1 MLFLVTLPLNLLVG
15 GDNLFFKGKGGLVP
29 GGLCSNRSGANSAQL
44 FIYCSVGPKTQANYS
59 VKGPFLGLRNC
70 KNVFLSFFQNNKLF
84 KYDADISTRFSL
96 KLKCRP
102 LIWF

>member
-1 MLFLVTLPLNLLVG
+1 MSTG
-15 GDNLFFKGKGGLVP
+15 GGELTV
-29 GGLCSNRSGANSAQL
+29 CSNRSGANSAQL

-84 KYDADISTRFSL
+84 KYDADISTSCSL

-102 LIWF
+102 LFWFKKVYIFACSYGK